1 MIRTALKK
9 GAETKKVLSITDLL
23 IYEAVI
29 IVAVYDHLIQ

>member
-9 GAETKKVLSITDLL
+9 GAETKKVLSITYLL

>member
-9 GAETKKVLSITDLL
+9 GAETKKVLSITHLL

-29 IVAVYDHLIQ
+29 TFAVYDHLTQ